1 MNKELTATEFARN
14 QAEYLNRV
22 AYKGESFI
30 ITRGKKP
37 IAELRPTQPI
47 LRGKDIREVWARIP
61 HLDPEE
67 AEAFAKDV
75 EEAQRWGNQTPVDR
89 WAE

>member
-37 IAELRPTQPI
+37 IAELRPTQ
-47 LRGKDIREVWARIP
+47 RS
-61 HLDPEE
+61 EE
-67 AEAFAKDV
+67 HTSELQSHSEISYAVFCLKKKI
-75 EEAQRWGNQTPVDR
+75 N
-89 WAE
+89 